1 MPVQPPPPRPQSA
14 AHNMTI
20 RLLLPLTISLLLSG
34 LASAAPVQLVT
45 GDDYAPFTDRELP
58 QGGMLTELV
67 QQALLQAGH
76 QPKLSWL
83 PWKRGYQA
91 TLRGQFDAT
100 FPYLKT
106 AEREAD
112 YLFSAPLYEITQRLF
127 SRVDDA
133 LEPDKLEQ
141 LAGRRICVPLGWQP
155 APRVSELL
163 AAGKLQVHQPQDLT
177 ACARLID
184 MGRDDFFIADSL
196 LGERAIHLSGVSH
209 QRFHV
214 SRQAVGSHTLHF
226 LVPRN
231 RTDAQQL
238 LDEFDGG
245 LRRLRDSGEYQRILD
260 AHREHALRAE

>member
-1 MPVQPPPPRPQSA
+1 
-14 AHNMTI
+14 MTI

-163 AAGKLQVHQPQDLT
+163 AAGKLLVHQPQDLT

-196 LGERAIHLSGVSH
+196 LGERAINLSGVSH
-209 QRFHV
+209 QRFHI
-214 SRQAVGSHTLHF
+214 SRKAVGSHTLHF
-226 LVPRN
+226 LVPRK
-231 RTDAQQL
+231 RADAQQL

>member
-1 MPVQPPPPRPQSA
+1 
-14 AHNMTI
+14 MTI
-20 RLLLPLTISLLLSG
+20 RLLLPLTIGLLFSG
-34 LASAAPVQLVT
+34 PANAASIRLVT
-45 GDDYAPFTDRELP
+45 GDDYAPFTGRQLP

-76 QPKLSWL
+76 QSNLSWL

-91 TLRGQFDAT
+91 ALRSQFDAT
-100 FPYLKT
+100 FPYLQT

-141 LAGRRICVPLGWQP
+141 LVGRRICVPLGWQP
-155 APRVSELL
+155 APRLSKLL
-163 AAGKLQVHQPQDLT
+163 AAGQLQVHQPQDLT

-184 MGRDDFFIADSL
+184 MGRDDFFIADSM
-196 LGERAIHLSGVSH
+196 LGERAILLSGVNH
-209 QRFHV
+209 QRFHT
-214 SRQAVGSHTLHF
+214 SQQAVGSYTLHL

-231 RTDAQQL
+231 RTGAQQL
-238 LDEFDGG
+238 LDEFDSG
-245 LRRLRDSGEYQRILD
+245 LQRLQNSGEYQRILD
-260 AHREHALRAE
+260 IHHEHALRAE